1 MISRRIIRT
10 KVLQVLYAYQISS
23 EKTINNA
30 EKELHFSLKKTF
42 DLYHLIL
49 QLPVE
54 IVAYANS
61 LIELRKK
68 KHFPTNEDLNP
79 NLRFVNNKIIRLLE
93 SNPKLNLYLSQ
104 TKVGWN
110 NEPNIIKKIYK
121 SLIES
126 DLYQDYM
133 NSSEQDFSKDK
144 KFIELF
150 LSEVILQEDD
160 LLLLLEE
167 QSIYWNDDLD
177 FVISMVIKTIRKLNE
192 NKSSDL
198 LPQYKDKEDMEF
210 ASGLFLKCMM
220 NRSELREIVKQHTEN
235 WDIDRIAYIDQL
247 IMEMAIS
254 EFLYFPSIP
263 TKVTINEYIELS
275 KYYST
280 NKSHNFINGILD
292 KALKALKDDGKILKT
307 GRGLIEE

>member
-10 KVLQVLYAYQISS
+10 KVLQVSYACQISS
-23 EKTINNA
+23 EKTIGNA

-54 IVAYANS
+54 IAFYAES
-61 LIELRKK
+61 LIVLRKN
-68 KHFPTNEDLNP
+68 KHIPTEEDLNP
-79 NLRFVNNKIIRLLE
+79 NLRFVNNEIIKLLG
-93 SNPKLNLYLSQ
+93 SNHNLNEYLKQ

-110 NEPNIIKKIYK
+110 NEQDIVKKLYK
-121 SLIES
+121 SLVES
-126 DLYQDYM
+126 DLYKRYM
-133 NSSEQDFSKDK
+133 NSPENDLARDK
-144 KFIELF
+144 KFIEQL
-150 LSEVILQEDD
+150 LSEIVLQEEE

-177 FVISMVIKTIRKLNE
+177 FVVSMVIKTIKKLD
-192 NKSSDL
+192 KTQSSNL
-198 LPQYKDKEDMEF
+198 LPQYKNKDDMEF
-210 ASGLFLKCMM
+210 GSMLFLKCMA
-220 NRSELREIVKQHTEN
+220 NHVLLRKIVEQHTMN
-235 WDIDRIAYIDQL
+235 WDIDRIACIDQL
-247 IMEMAIS
+247 IMEMAIA

-280 NKSHNFINGILD
+280 DKSHNFINGILD
-292 KALKALKDDGKILKT
+292 KALKALKEEGKVKKT